1 MSGTLA
7 RIGRLVGALL
17 AAMGAQAAAA
27 GPRVMSLDQCAD
39 QYVLALAP
47 RADIVGV
54 SPRVGDRDS
63 YLKAFSPGPPRRRAS
78 SEAVLAA
85 RPQVVVRYWG
95 GDARLA
101 RTLAARG
108 VAVAQID
115 EAGDFDGVR
124 ANVRRVAAA
133 LGEAPRGEALIARM
147 DAQLR
152 AARGAGGGR
161 EAVYLTPGG
170 VTAGRGVL
178 VDAMLRA
185 AGFRNGETGAFY
197 PTLSLE
203 RLALDPPGAL
213 VLGFFDAAGVAEQS
227 WGVGRNHLARR
238 LVRER
243 AIASLPASVLG
254 CPAWFA
260 GDAVHDLASAAGRP

>member
-1 MSGTLA
+1 MSRRAA
-7 RIGRLVGALL
+7 RIGRLVGVLL
-17 AAMGAQAAAA
+17 AAMTSHAAA

-54 SPRVGDRDS
+54 SPRVGDWDS
-63 YLKAFSPGPPRRRAS
+63 YLKAQSAGLPRRRAS

-85 RPQVVVRYWG
+85 GPQVVVRFWG
-95 GDARLA
+95 GDAGLA

-108 VAVAQID
+108 VTVVQID
-115 EAGDFDGVR
+115 EAGDFESVR

-133 LGEAPRGEALIARM
+133 LGETPRGEALIARM

-152 AARGAGGGR
+152 AAKGAGRGR
-161 EAVYLTPGG
+161 VAVYLTPSG

-203 RLALDPPGAL
+203 RLALDPPNAL
-213 VLGFFDAAGVAEQS
+213 VLGFFDAVGAARQS
-227 WGVGRNHLARR
+227 WGVGRQQVMRR
-238 LVRER
+238 LIRER
-243 AIASLPASVLG
+243 AVASLPASVLG

-260 GDAVHDLASAAGRP
+260 GDGVQDLASAAGRL